1 MGLKEDIL
9 RIQEVA
15 SEVME
20 IREAAWDGKIL
31 QLQGRFS
38 PMLPFPVHTLRETL
52 APLGYPYRLQRDGD
66 GIILRVWEGKKAF
79 RRPPWLLNLFLFL
92 GTLLT
97 TLYAGS
103 LQEGGNPFRH
113 LHHLRRGIPF
123 SFTLM
128 AILGIHELGHYFVSR
143 RRHIRVTLPYFI
155 PAPSILGTFGA
166 FIKMKSPVPDKRT
179 LLDIGVAGPL
189 AGFAVALPALIVG
202 LGLSRVAP
210 SVKAEGLS
218 LGSSLL
224 LNLLSYLIV
233 GPIPPRCDL
242 ILHPVAF
249 AGWIGT
255 LVTALNLLPLGQ
267 LDGGHVAYALL
278 GKKQHWVA
286 RLVFMAIIL
295 LGFLWQ
301 GWLLWALLSLLMGI
315 RHPAPLDDWTPLD
328 GPRKALGLFAFLVF
342 VLCFIPAP
350 FQIRLP

>member
-9 RIQEVA
+9 RVQEAA

-20 IREAAWDGKIL
+20 IQEAAWDGKTL
-31 QLQGRFS
+31 RLVGRFS
-38 PMLPFPVHTLRETL
+38 PLLPFPAYTLREAL
-52 APLGYPYRLQRDGD
+52 APLGYPYHLQPDGE
-66 GIILRVWEGKKAF
+66 GMIVRVWEDKKGW
-79 RRPPWLLNLFLFL
+79 RKPPWLLNLFLFL
-92 GTLLT
+92 ATLLS
-97 TLYAGS
+97 TLCAGS

-113 LHHLRRGIPF
+113 FHHLHRGIPF

-143 RRHIRVTLPYFI
+143 RRNIRVTLPYFI

-202 LGLSRVAP
+202 LGLSRIVP
-210 SVKAEGLS
+210 SVKVEGIA

-224 LNLLSYLIV
+224 LHLLSYLV
-233 GPIPPRCDL
+233 MGPIPPHYEL
-242 ILHPVAF
+242 ILHPIAF

-286 RLVFMAIIL
+286 RLVFLAIIL
-295 LGFLWQ
+295 LGFKWQ

-328 GPRKALGLFAFLVF
+328 VRRKALGLLALLVF

-350 FQIRLP
+350 FQIRMP